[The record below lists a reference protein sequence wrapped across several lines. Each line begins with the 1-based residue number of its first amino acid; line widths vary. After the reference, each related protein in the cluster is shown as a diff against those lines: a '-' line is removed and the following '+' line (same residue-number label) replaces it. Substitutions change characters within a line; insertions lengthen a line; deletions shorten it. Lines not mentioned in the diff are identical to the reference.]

1 LSSQEDYS
9 KEPTTTARVEYDEAT
24 KQQALERAKLP
35 ETIPDDKILQQRQ
48 LEASYSRLRA
58 PSPSAVAEVD
68 KYISYIEEQKTAKKK
83 LAQIESSLPE
93 LKTKAEAEAKYETEY
108 LAKKELAIE
117 EAWLSKKRQEL
128 IQINLSRGKGSPEM
142 YKSVEGSI
150 SELRKRNEEAQAK
163 LKSATTQSEIKSI
176 AWNYKD
182 TMYGWEAFESTA
194 GRDALQAY
202 YKYVD
207 YVNMMSKGGGKWDNT
222 ILGRAQYI
230 YFGGTSEEYS
240 KIVEADRR
248 NIEAS
253 RIASAGLR
261 ASGNA
266 QIQQAQTLE
275 LQRLGGTGDLVSGA
289 GFGATSVS
297 QTLTVNTNVADR
309 VSVVQGVA
317 PLNEPWAKGFTPET
331 AMFGFKTTGSA
342 EQARLNQITN
352 YNNQKYFESQGLG
365 DWYKQQLEAPVSNVF
380 NADPTKDWTG
390 SLDTEINRQ
399 TNSVPLTS
407 LPQIQKVETQNP
419 VQGLKVNQDII
430 SSNKQAQAQQKQQIR
445 EMSNLQKTTRVITLS
460 TPLTNPTIQGNFIS
474 GLDPR
479 RYTDKSLMG
488 TKVKATSTDP
498 NTQLKNIQQRQ
509 YTAELRAGNI
519 GLATALLNPQ
529 TTQTYQ
535 VKGKT
540 VPREA
545 TSINAESYFQ
555 QLGYDTKK
563 SDLIPNSVFKPVKF
577 EEARLQASKAE
588 KTGATMGDLTK
599 LIPTAPQATP
609 ETVRQRKEAQIRV
622 IKAGQPVVT
631 APKEYN
637 SDKTLIGT
645 GVVNLVKKTQTTTV
659 GASEEALTV
668 PTEKKNVFEFDP
680 IAVQVGKTQK
690 YQFGEG
696 ETAKEF
702 STLAEA
708 QSYARGL
715 EPKVYEGN
723 IFNKFLRTGEAI
735 DLGEID
741 KARTPEQQVAEVVSR
756 ATMPIRNITYEV
768 MNLTRPE
775 EEKIKIVQTGF
786 GTLVGETIDSAITG
800 KPLDTGV
807 RKTIEYYT
815 EKPIRIVE
823 APAEI
828 ATFVAGG
835 RAIQGV
841 AKGGIILKEVAKQ
854 SPKIPQVIKTGIF
867 TGEKVASKV
876 QTVPSKVTQSV
887 ESYYTPYKIQY
898 PFTEPTPAKLNP
910 MQKLVKSIDFT
921 LNKIEGSRVGLGAK
935 LELTAT
941 LSGRRFVKETK
952 GLAQEVGGSKTILS
966 RNVALIES
974 PELTIIKARRGLQE
988 VPKELP
994 KEKPFGF
1001 EPIPTTPKTKLI
1013 PKEGVPKSP
1022 TELQTEKTGI
1032 LKTIRQKIKLG
1043 KTKEPTTTP
1052 ELTIEQLPI
1061 TQETITK
1068 AVIQKYFPELIKQK
1082 PVKGVTTKEQKLL
1095 EKYEL
1100 SARQETEKFGVAKS
1114 LSQRI
1119 KFIKPK
1125 KLTGKEETLTV
1136 YAVTPEEK
1144 IPIIARPLETKIVGE
1159 ISPKVVKEGK
1169 LVDQFRKAEFVQIR
1183 EKEIPFKT
1191 ATSTPTGKPI
1201 SGTTLTRS
1209 EIENFK
1215 KIGIEIKAKPI
1226 EEASLIEKQSFVSG
1240 IREKQIIPTE
1250 VRFPTKSNI
1259 STLEKLEETGQIER
1273 IGKRTIL
1280 TKEELKQFPQAIEK
1294 TTLPYQTELG
1304 ITKTGERIATR
1315 EADVFELKKKQ
1326 LSITNPFKKTMKE
1339 SILLKEIGKRQKEIQ
1354 KIVGSYT
1361 PPTRPI
1367 SKTPE
1372 GLKVYE
1378 SGKMPVEIQ
1387 SKKRVKQVLKKGKT
1401 YSGVSPIKE
1410 VAKKEAEA
1418 LAKKKTTS
1426 SPRSGYIISSA
1437 VVGTAYIDTTPAGA
1451 TPFTPPQLTNPTKS
1465 IEIPST
1471 ITSVRETPAV
1481 KTSSGVIPLT
1491 ATKTLTSTRQ
1501 VVKEKLET
1509 SQVPKLETKVSTT
1522 QVQIPITITT
1532 PKLAVKQTARL
1543 SLKQAQAF
1551 AKPTP
1556 TLQRFK
1562 RPIIG
1567 GIYIPKAELESQLK
1581 KKVKKGEKADFIGN
1595 VRLDSIYNVYKRR
1608 DITYGASKV
1617 AKLEKQDKLVS
1628 KRVPNML
1635 TSATPEMKKK
1645 SGTKKKKSETILGFE
1660 FTKTKDEFNSFG
1672 SSLTG
1677 SKKGKKGKKDKKTKI
1692 RLI

>member
-1 LSSQEDYS
+1 MSSQEQTDYS

-117 EAWLSKKRQEL
+117 EAWLSQKKQEL
-128 IQINLSRGKGSPEM
+128 IQTNLSRGKRSPEM

-163 LKSATTQSEIKSI
+163 LKSATTQSEYKSI
-176 AWNYKD
+176 AWDYKD
-182 TMYGWEAFESTA
+182 TMYGWEAFQSTA
-194 GRDALQAY
+194 SQEAKQAY
-202 YKYVD
+202 GKYQS
-207 YVNMMSKGGGKWDNT
+207 YFSSYKGGRWDNT
-222 ILGRAQYI
+222 ILGRAEYI
-230 YFGGTSEEYS
+230 YFGGSSEEYS

-253 RIASAGLR
+253 RRMSAGLR

-266 QIQQAQTLE
+266 QIQQAQQAE
-275 LQRLGGTGDLVSGA
+275 LQRLGGTGQLTSGA
-289 GFGATSVS
+289 GVGATKVS
-297 QTLTVNTNVADR
+297 STLQTQGTVPVALGTAQKAQDF
-309 VSVVQGVA
+309 STEFLATSEIQ
-317 PLNEPWAKGFTPET
+317 AKNL
-331 AMFGFKTTGSA
+331 A
-342 EQARLNQITN
+342 
-352 YNNQKYFESQGLG
+352 YFESKGLG
-365 DWYKQQLEAPVSNVF
+365 DYYKQQLASPVSNTL
-380 NADPTKDWTG
+380 NADPRANLVG
-390 SLDTEINRQ
+390 SLDSGFAQRQ
-399 TNSVPLTS
+399 TITSTVP
-407 LPQIQKVETQNP
+407 QVQKVQTQTP
-419 VQGLKVNQDII
+419 VSGLTVNQGIVA
-430 SSNKQAQAQQKQQIR
+430 SNQQARAQQKQQVKDIG
-445 EMSNLQKTTRVITLS
+445 NQKRTSTVITTGTVQSVLS
-460 TPLTNPTIQGNFIS
+460 TTPTTQANFVS

-488 TKVKATSTDP
+488 TNVKATSTDP
-498 NTQLKNIQQRQ
+498 DTQLKNIQQRQ

-563 SDLIPNSVFKPVKF
+563 SDLIPDSVFKPVKF

-768 MNLTRPE
+768 MNLARPE
-775 EEKIKIVQTGF
+775 EEKIKIVNTGLGRAIG
-786 GTLVGETIDSAITG
+786 GTIEAGLTG
-800 KPLDTGV
+800 KPLQSGLAEAY
-807 RKTIEYYT
+807 EYYAQ
-815 EKPIRIVE
+815 KPIRLTE
-823 APAEI
+823 LPAE
-828 ATFVAGG
+828 ALLAVAGDKG
-835 RAIQGV
+835 VRLAIQGSSKVGSSIVQKSSQYIIPKPMQTQLTVSQKIVSVVPKTANILEQGREKLLLINPLTRSRYKQVQEIANVVYPPELPRRIEKVGGGFLITSGTESFPQAVPAITVRFGRKGEVSYFAETPKSIATTEKIIVTAKKTDLEIMGFKDIKKINEFEYEIPMTKDNWYV
-841 AKGGIILKEVAKQ
+841 A
-854 SPKIPQVIKTGIF
+854 SNPKIVERMTQVGIKVTEPLKQAKSDELFYWRRLTGKTKDSIIAEAKIEAKIPAKA
-867 TGEKVASKV
+867 EKEITRSTIKDLFGKPTTPTKATEELTPTTK
-876 QTVPSKVTQSV
+876 PSK
-887 ESYYTPYKIQY
+887 
-898 PFTEPTPAKLNP
+898 
-910 MQKLVKSIDFT
+910 
-921 LNKIEGSRVGLGAK
+921 GL
-935 LELTAT
+935 LE
-941 LSGRRFVKETK
+941 
-952 GLAQEVGGSKTILS
+952 EV
-966 RNVALIES
+966 
-974 PELTIIKARRGLQE
+974 
-988 VPKELP
+988 
-994 KEKPFGF
+994 EKPF
-1001 EPIPTTPKTKLI
+1001 EKKTCEAL
-1013 PKEGVPKSP
+1013 KEKARSS
-1022 TELQTEKTGI
+1022 
-1032 LKTIRQKIKLG
+1032 LG
-1043 KTKEPTTTP
+1043 T
-1052 ELTIEQLPI
+1052 
-1061 TQETITK
+1061 
-1068 AVIQKYFPELIKQK
+1068 
-1082 PVKGVTTKEQKLL
+1082 
-1095 EKYEL
+1095 
-1100 SARQETEKFGVAKS
+1100 AKS
-1114 LSQRI
+1114 NYVI
-1119 KFIKPK
+1119 
-1125 KLTGKEETLTV
+1125 G
-1136 YAVTPEEK
+1136 
-1144 IPIIARPLETKIVGE
+1144 
-1159 ISPKVVKEGK
+1159 
-1169 LVDQFRKAEFVQIR
+1169 
-1183 EKEIPFKT
+1183 T
-1191 ATSTPTGKPI
+1191 A
-1201 SGTTLTRS
+1201 L
-1209 EIENFK
+1209 
-1215 KIGIEIKAKPI
+1215 
-1226 EEASLIEKQSFVSG
+1226 
-1240 IREKQIIPTE
+1240 
-1250 VRFPTKSNI
+1250 
-1259 STLEKLEETGQIER
+1259 
-1273 IGKRTIL
+1273 
-1280 TKEELKQFPQAIEK
+1280 
-1294 TTLPYQTELG
+1294 
-1304 ITKTGERIATR
+1304 
-1315 EADVFELKKKQ
+1315 
-1326 LSITNPFKKTMKE
+1326 
-1339 SILLKEIGKRQKEIQ
+1339 
-1354 KIVGSYT
+1354 VGS
-1361 PPTRPI
+1361 
-1367 SKTPE
+1367 
-1372 GLKVYE
+1372 
-1378 SGKMPVEIQ
+1378 
-1387 SKKRVKQVLKKGKT
+1387 
-1401 YSGVSPIKE
+1401 
-1410 VAKKEAEA
+1410 
-1418 LAKKKTTS
+1418 
-1426 SPRSGYIISSA
+1426 
-1437 VVGTAYIDTTPAGA
+1437 AYLETTPAVA
-1451 TPFTPPQLTNPTKS
+1451 TPFTKPELTTPTKS

-1471 ITSVRETPAV
+1471 ITNVRETPAV
-1481 KTSSGVIPLT
+1481 KISSGVIPLT

-1509 SQVPKLETKVSTT
+1509 AQVPKLETKVSTT
-1522 QVQIPITITT
+1522 QIQRPITITT
-1532 PKLAVKQTARL
+1532 PKLAVKQTAKL
-1543 SLKQAQAF
+1543 SLKQAQKF
-1551 AKPTP
+1551 ARPTP
-1556 TLQRFK
+1556 TLQQFK
-1562 RPIIG
+1562 RPIG
-1567 GIYIPKAELESQLK
+1567 GGLFIPKIQLESQLK

-1608 DITYGASKV
+1608 DITYGAKKV
-1617 AKLEKQDKLVS
+1617 AKLEKQDKRVS

-1635 TSATPEMKKK
+1635 TSATSEMKKGGRK
-1645 SGTKKKKSETILGFE
+1645 SKKKKSETILGFE

-1677 SKKGKKGKKDKKTKI
+1677 SKKGKKGKKGKKTKI